1 MAKKTDKEENI
12 AKALDRTLE
21 DELRLYKQRDILMRK
36 AFASDDP
43 NDLIKAEQIAKFIEK
58 RDEDQSKSIIV
69 DPQALSTGLGY
80 KEKQVSLSYQLLR
93 NMSRTHIPK
102 AIIGTRIEQVTEFCE
117 PQPDKYSPGF
127 VIRPKKRGH
136 FAEDGDDKKLTKEQ
150 KKDINFLTDFIVN
163 CGTTSNTWHGDDFDS
178 FTRKVIPDS
187 LALDQLCFEVI
198 RDNRGRPIEHIA
210 VDGATMR
217 LAITQDQSRKHNLL
231 GQANNSLIVS
241 GDKISGYYPSCVQV
255 HHQQV
260 LSEFYPWEM
269 AFGIRNPQTDI
280 YAKGYGRGELEDL
293 ISTVTN
299 LLNADAYNANYF
311 KIGSNPK
318 GILRVSGNINQSR
331 IQELKNSWS
340 AQMAG
345 VNNAHKLLVV
355 ESEKMDFVN
364 TQASNKDME
373 FNKYYEFL
381 IKLTCA
387 IYKIDPSEIA
397 FPMQG
402 SSDAAPMFE
411 GNNEARLKYSRDKG
425 LKPLL
430 RFYQRKLNKMIIEPW
445 NDYLS
450 GDYELVFQ
458 GLEAGTAEQELEA
471 DIKKIASYMT
481 PNEIRK
487 SKGMKDIEGGDVI
500 LNPVFVQSQQM
511 AKMGGEEANDFID
524 QSEESPEMDTGNP
537 FEKSI
542 NKEFEELFKD

>member
-1 MAKKTDKEENI
+1 
-12 AKALDRTLE
+12 
-21 DELRLYKQRDILMRK
+21 
-36 AFASDDP
+36 
-43 NDLIKAEQIAKFIEK
+43 
-58 RDEDQSKSIIV
+58 
-69 DPQALSTGLGY
+69 
-80 KEKQVSLSYQLLR
+80 
-93 NMSRTHIPK
+93 
-102 AIIGTRIEQVTEFCE
+102 
-117 PQPDKYSPGF
+117 
-127 VIRPKKRGH
+127 
-136 FAEDGDDKKLTKEQ
+136 
-150 KKDINFLTDFIVN
+150 
-163 CGTTSNTWHGDDFDS
+163 
-178 FTRKVIPDS
+178 
-187 LALDQLCFEVI
+187 
-198 RDNRGRPIEHIA
+198 
-210 VDGATMR
+210 
-217 LAITQDQSRKHNLL
+217 
-231 GQANNSLIVS
+231 
-241 GDKISGYYPSCVQV
+241 
-255 HHQQV
+255 
-260 LSEFYPWEM
+260 
-269 AFGIRNPQTDI
+269 
-280 YAKGYGRGELEDL
+280 
-293 ISTVTN
+293 
-299 LLNADAYNANYF
+299 
-311 KIGSNPK
+311 
-318 GILRVSGNINQSR
+318 
-331 IQELKNSWS
+331 
-340 AQMAG
+340 MAG

-445 NDYLS
+445 NNYLS